1 MTRLERRARQ
11 ILVDALLEELADGR
25 QELYRRQA
33 FGVQAAGI
41 SDMKADLLRT
51 REQLHHYVDSR

>member
-1 MTRLERRARQ
+1 MTSTDRRARQ

-33 FGVQAAGI
+33 FGVQPAGV
-41 SDMKADLLRT
+41 SDMKADLRRT
-51 REQLHHYVDSR
+51 KEQLRHFVGSQ